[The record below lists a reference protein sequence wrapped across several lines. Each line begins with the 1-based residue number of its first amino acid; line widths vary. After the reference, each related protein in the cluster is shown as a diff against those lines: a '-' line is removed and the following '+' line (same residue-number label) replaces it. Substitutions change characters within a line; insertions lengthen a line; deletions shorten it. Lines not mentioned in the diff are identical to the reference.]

1 MLPAELRERD
11 RIQAG
16 QEFDVDRVDRG
27 EYRTIR
33 RPTQAT
39 EGVVDWL
46 LAWPQKDFFVRI
58 QSESTDTV

>member
-27 EYRTIR
+27 EYRLIR
-33 RPTQAT
+33 RPTQGN

-46 LAWPQKDFFVRI
+46 VACPQKDFFVRI